1 MRFVDVR
8 QVQAPV
14 ADVWAA
20 LHDSEVLRRVLPG
33 CERLHP
39 LGHGEYAATLA
50 ARVGRLADTY
60 RGTFAIDDRR
70 AGTDLLVT
78 VTGRGRCGRLE
89 VDLDVRL
96 REGPAP
102 HLTLLAYDAQA
113 RVGGLVA
120 RLGQVPLSLAGGH
133 ITASFFRELDRAVAA
148 RHRAVSGAAP
158 AVLPAERAPRTL
170 ATT

>member
-1 MRFVDVR
+1 MRFVDMR
-8 QVQAPV
+8 QVQAPMT
-14 ADVWAA
+14 DVWAA
-20 LHDSEVLRRVLPG
+20 LHDCDVLRRVIPG

-39 LGHGEYAATLA
+39 LGNGEYAATLA

-70 AGTDLLVT
+70 SGTDLLVT

-89 VDLDVRL
+89 LELDVRL

-102 HLTLLAYDAQA
+102 HLTMLAYDAQA

-120 RLGQVPLSLAGGH
+120 RLGQVPLTLAGGH
-133 ITASFFRELDRAVAA
+133 ITATFFRELDRAVCRVAA
-148 RHRAVSGAAP
+148 
-158 AVLPAERAPRTL
+158 
-170 ATT
+170 

>member
-1 MRFVDVR
+1 MRFVDMR

-20 LHDSEVLRRVLPG
+20 LHDGEVLRRVIPG

-39 LGHGEYAATLA
+39 LGNGEYAATLA

-70 AGTDLLVT
+70 SGSDLLVT
-78 VTGRGRCGRLE
+78 VTSRGRCGRLE
-89 VDLDVRL
+89 LDLDVRL

-102 HLTLLAYDAQA
+102 HVTLLAYDAQA

-120 RLGQVPLSLAGGH
+120 RLGQVPLTLAGGH
-133 ITASFFRELDRAVAA
+133 ITAAFFRDLDRAVSRVAA
-148 RHRAVSGAAP
+148 
-158 AVLPAERAPRTL
+158 
-170 ATT
+170 